1 MTEVE
6 RAEQVSR
13 EPRRRFKQNIALV
26 AAVLAG
32 LGLFLVLWHETQTRA
47 ETAETSAVSLAEQVQ
62 ERCESEGSFLVGDRD
77 LCKRA
82 DAVVQGIPVAGPAGP
97 GGPPGPQGERG
108 FTGAQ
113 GVQGRT
119 GPGPTAAQIAA
130 AVDDWCGAG
139 MCRGES
145 GDRGHPGA
153 DSTVAGPQG
162 SQGAQG
168 EPGQDSTVPG
178 PAGPAGPAGADST
191 VPGPQG
197 IRGTQ
202 GTAKPGSYTCPDGE
216 YMTGFAI
223 DVEGGVKLACQDPIP
238 PIIETP

>member
-1 MTEVE
+1 VTEVE
-6 RAEQVSR
+6 RAEQVAR

-62 ERCESEGSFLVGDRD
+62 ERCESEGSLVVADRD

-113 GVQGRT
+113 GIQGRT

-130 AVDDWCGAG
+130 AVDDWCSAG
-139 MCRGES
+139 MCRGEA
-145 GDRGHPGA
+145 GDRGQAGV

-162 SQGAQG
+162 SQG

-178 PAGPAGPAGADST
+178 PAGPAGQDGEDGADST
-191 VPGPQG
+191 IPGPQG
-197 IRGTQ
+197 IRGPQ
-202 GTAKPGSYTCPDGE
+202 GTAKPGTYACPDGE
-216 YMTGFAI
+216 FMTGFTVDPDGA
-223 DVEGGVKLACQDPIP
+223 VTLACQDPIP
-238 PIIETP
+238 PVIETP